1 MRFRIMRLI
10 IFFDLPT
17 LTSNDLVEYR
27 KFRTFLIKN
36 GFIMMQ
42 ESVYCKLVLNNNSS
56 KLLKKQIY
64 KNLPKSGLVQLLQI
78 TEKQFTSIEY
88 LKGKSKSNIVD
99 SEKRIIEL

>member
-10 IFFDLPT
+10 VFFDLPT
-17 LTSNDLVEYR
+17 LTSSDLIEYR
-27 KFRTFLIKN
+27 KFRNFLIKN

-42 ESVYCKLVLNNNSS
+42 ESVYCKLVLNSNSS
-56 KLLKKQIY
+56 NLLKKQIY

-78 TEKQFTSIEY
+78 TEKQFTNIEY
-88 LKGKSKSNIVD
+88 LKGKSKSNIID

>member
-1 MRFRIMRLI
+1 MI
-10 IFFDLPT
+10 
-17 LTSNDLVEYR
+17 
-27 KFRTFLIKN
+27 IKN

-56 KLLKKQIY
+56 NLLKKQIY

-99 SEKRIIEL
+99 SEKRIIELWN